1 MVDGKARILERV
13 GGAAP
18 DLRERRPSAESWSMV
33 DVIEHLVLVEQG
45 TAAALAKP
53 PTPGRAREMPRGQ
66 WLRFQ
71 GLRVAL
77 KTGIRIEAPIEA
89 VLPRRELP
97 WHALLSRWEERRREL
112 EEWLLMVDPS
122 ILGTPRFRHPIAGW
136 LDVPQSLTF
145 IGDHLAHHIPQLD
158 RIERRIA
165 S

>member
-1 MVDGKARILERV
+1 
-13 GGAAP
+13 
-18 DLRERRPSAESWSMV
+18 
-33 DVIEHLVLVEQG
+33 
-45 TAAALAKP
+45 
-53 PTPGRAREMPRGQ
+53 MPRGQ

-136 LDVPQSLTF
+136 LDVLDVNHQSREVVVEDALTQA
-145 IGDHLAHHIPQLD
+145 GAGPRLGNLVQARLQVAVAPRS
-158 RIERRIA
+158 RIQGE
-165 S
+165 